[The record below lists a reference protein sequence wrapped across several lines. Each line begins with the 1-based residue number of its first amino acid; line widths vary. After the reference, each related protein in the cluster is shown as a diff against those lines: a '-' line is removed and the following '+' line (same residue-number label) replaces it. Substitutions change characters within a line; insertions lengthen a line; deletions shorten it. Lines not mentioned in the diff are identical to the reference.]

1 MALLDKLLRQF
12 ESMLKKQKELEA
24 DNFRL
29 KEEIRLLKQSE
40 EIRQDVKQEQEE
52 NIQQLTLRLERLL
65 TL

>member
-12 ESMLKKQKELEA
+12 ESMLKKQKKLEA

>member
-24 DNFRL
+24 ENFRL
-29 KEEIRLLKQSE
+29 KEEIRLLKHSE
-40 EIRQDVKQEQEE
+40 EIRQDVKQEQEQ

>member
-1 MALLDKLLRQF
+1 LALLDKLLRQF